1 MIEEKELHYFPVK
14 IMEYTDPGWT
24 PEWCE
29 EFKAWGREFPA
40 NQSNFPEGVIT
51 SKTDMH
57 KQDAPC
63 VQRVVKFFNEC
74 LAQYKERFELN
85 CDQLEISI
93 AWFNHAPSQSGWGH
107 PLHRHPM
114 SYVSSVYYITE
125 GAPTI
130 FGDPCTPRTSDTLDV
145 WQDTLMKS
153 DGWNLGINEMYQSN
167 PGKLI
172 IFPSWLH
179 HFSGRQLQ
187 DFDRWTISFNA
198 LPTGKVNTG
207 PYGLPQV
214 NLKLL

>member
-24 PEWCE
+24 PSWAE
-29 EFKAWGREFPA
+29 EFKAWGKTFPA
-40 NQSNFPEGVIT
+40 QQSNFPEGVIT
-51 SKTDMH
+51 SRTNLH
-57 KQDAPC
+57 KQDVPC

-114 SYVSSVYYITE
+114 SYVSAVYYLTD

-145 WQDTLMKS
+145 WQDNLMEAE
-153 DGWNLGINEMYQSN
+153 LGINEMYSSN

-172 IFPSWLH
+172 IFPSWLQ
-179 HFSGRQLQ
+179 HFSGRQMQ
-187 DFDRWTISFNA
+187 DFDRWTIAFNA